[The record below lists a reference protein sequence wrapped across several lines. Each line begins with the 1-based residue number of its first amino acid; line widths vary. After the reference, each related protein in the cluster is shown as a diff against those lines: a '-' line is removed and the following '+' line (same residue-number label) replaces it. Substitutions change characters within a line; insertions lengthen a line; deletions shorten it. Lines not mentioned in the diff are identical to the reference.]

1 MASTIVT
8 PDQDA
13 IVSEIHIAAPPERV
27 FQALIDPKQVRQW
40 WTGDQCPIESFAMEA
55 KAGGRWHYE
64 TKQGTYEVN
73 GVTKFHCDGE
83 VLEYDPPRRLAYS
96 WFANWQDDPKART
109 VVRWELTPKA
119 GGTQVKMTHSGLAKL
134 PIARKDYSGGWPG
147 LIAQLKSFL
156 EK

>member
-1 MASTIVT
+1 MVDRR
-8 PDQDA
+8 P
-13 IVSEIHIAAPPERV
+13 
-27 FQALIDPKQVRQW
+27 
-40 WTGDQCPIESFAMEA
+40 CPIESFAMEA